1 MLAEFE
7 GHRAM
12 ILGLFHKDLA
22 LTDRRSVVRA
32 VISIIALRFGNAAM
46 DTLQEKQEELQLLR
60 QHCAWFG
67 MRGDLAMQRQLAM
80 ECDGIAVE
88 IDLTARHRSIA

>member
-1 MLAEFE
+1 MVKAFPQ
-7 GHRAM
+7 GFGAHRPTLCGARGNINHRM
-12 ILGLFHKDLA
+12 
-22 LTDRRSVVRA
+22 
-32 VISIIALRFGNAAM
+32 RFGNAAM
-46 DTLQEKQEELQLLR
+46 DTLQEKQAELQLLR

-88 IDLTARHRSIA
+88 IDRLQRGIGQSPDDPKAPL